1 MLQRFA
7 IADLP
12 LTAWKNGGGSTREI
26 VCSPQRSGL
35 DSFDWRISIATI
47 AQSGPF
53 SVFAGVDRNIMLLQ
67 GDGVRLHG
75 ASGIDHPHDT
85 AALPFAFP
93 GDVALECTLLGLAST
108 DFNVMTRRGRAQAKV
123 QVHQQCARL
132 TPTASGLLLA
142 LQGGWSLSD
151 GSAAT
156 EIAEGQGVW
165 WDGSPFA
172 WAIVPH
178 RAPARL
184 VSVEITRPQ
193 E

>member
-75 ASGIDHPHDT
+75 ASSIDHRLDT

-93 GDVALECTLLGLAST
+93 GDVALECTLLGPAST

-123 QVHQQCARL
+123 QVHQQRARL
-132 TPTASGLLLA
+132 TRTASGLLLA

-151 GSAAT
+151 GSEAM

-172 WAIVPH
+172 WQIEPQQ
-178 RAPARL
+178 APARL
-184 VSVEITRPQ
+184 VSVEIARPR

>member
-7 IADLP
+7 ITELP
-12 LTAWKNGGGSTREI
+12 RTAWKNGGGSTREI

-75 ASGIDHPHDT
+75 ASGIYHRLDT

-93 GDVALECTLLGLAST
+93 GDVALECTLLGPAST

-123 QVHQQCARL
+123 QVHQQRARL
-132 TPTASGLLLA
+132 TRTASGLLLA

-151 GSAAT
+151 GSEAM

-172 WAIVPH
+172 WQIEPQQ
-178 RAPARL
+178 APARL
-184 VSVEITRPQ
+184 VSVEIARPR

>member
-7 IADLP
+7 IAELP
-12 LTAWKNGGGSTREI
+12 PTAWKNGGGSTREI
-26 VCSPQRSGL
+26 VCNPQRSGL
-35 DSFDWRISIATI
+35 DSFDWRVSIATI

-75 ASGIDHPHDT
+75 AGGIDHRLDT

-123 QVHQQCARL
+123 QVHPQCARL
-132 TPTASGLLLA
+132 TPTASGLLLS

-151 GSAAT
+151 GSEAM
-156 EIAEGQGVW
+156 EIAEGQGIW
-165 WDGSPFA
+165 WDGSTLA
-172 WAIVPH
+172 WQVEPH
-178 RAPARL
+178 HAPARL